1 MNTNLNTQKKRI
13 IIMVVT
19 TFLLAAA
26 ICFSPAQWFV
36 PTGNEN
42 AACKVVFNLLEKI
55 TLETKIN
62 N

>member
-1 MNTNLNTQKKRI
+1 
-13 IIMVVT
+13 MVVT